1 MKMKTMVIAIG
12 ILLGFCAGIHFY
24 AEWQKKAFD
33 ASLPEGPAPKVQAE
47 TETDDRHTE
56 TAGGHWH
63 DGEWHAEPH
72 NAIFAAPSET
82 PSTEE
87 IEQSRTALETLNAEW
102 AALSPEEQAARYQA
116 ALKQAGL
123 EPPPPGHYYY
133 QEANGDY
140 RLVKHGEPLFSID
153 YITGFAP
160 SPGQLARYLQ
170 LEQELFDA
178 YAQDAHDE
186 AALIQAEIDTLR
198 ASAQGEIPRVSALV
212 TGEFN
217 PEELNLAAQR
227 QVNEAYRELGLGHM
241 VDAGVSGLPLLQPS
255 HKENINDY

>member
-1 MKMKTMVIAIG
+1 MNRKLIAAIG
-12 ILLGFCAGIHFY
+12 LMLAFCIGIFFY
-24 AEWQKKAFD
+24 AEWQKQKFD
-33 ASLPEGPAPKVQAE
+33 ASLPEPPTPTEVQAVE
-47 TETDDRHTE
+47 TTEAGHTE
-56 TAGGHWH
+56 AGHWH
-63 DGEWHAEPH
+63 DGEWHAETEHVRTNVP
-72 NAIFAAPSET
+72 NQAAPSA
-82 PSTEE
+82 EE
-87 IEQSRTALETLNAEW
+87 IEQSLTALEKLNAEW

-123 EPPPPGHYYY
+123 KPPPPGHYYY

-140 RLVKHGEPLFSID
+140 RLVKRGEPIFSID

-160 SPGQLARYLQ
+160 SPGQLAKYLQ
-170 LEQELFDA
+170 LEQELFNA

-186 AALIQAEIDTLR
+186 AALIQAEIDNLR

-217 PEELNLAAQR
+217 SDELNRAAQR

-241 VDAGVSGLPLLQPS
+241 VDAGVSGLSLLQPS